1 MKGDLDRALADY
13 NQAITIDAKY
23 ADAYNNRGTVH
34 LARREFDLAV
44 ADFNQA
50 IALQAVTLN
59 GQKSTPYI
67 NLGLIYEAK
76 GDYDEASVQFSKAIA
91 IDPKDEIAYAHR
103 NIVDAKKSDYDAAIA
118 DFGEEAQP
126 QRRHGALFAAGGE
139 AQIRRYRGRRCR
151 YRGAKALRPDPA

>member
-1 MKGDLDRALADY
+1 LKSDLDRALADY
-13 NQAITIDAKY
+13 NQVIAIDAKY

-67 NLGLIYEAK
+67 NLGLIYDAK
-76 GDYDEASVQFSKAIA
+76 GDYDEAKAQFSKAIA
-91 IDPKDEIAYAHR
+91 IDPKDEIAYAQSG
-103 NIVDAKKSDYDAAIA
+103 IVDAKKSDYVAAIA
-118 DFGEEAQP
+118 DFG
-126 QRRHGALFAAGGE
+126 
-139 AQIRRYRGRRCR
+139 
-151 YRGAKALRPDPA
+151 